1 MRTRTEAFY
10 WLASLTMRTTATNLG
25 DMMKHELAIPWLL
38 ALGGLA
44 AALVAV
50 QVAEKFLAPR
60 QPEKV
65 ATGIPNTNA
74 FYWVTMLIAG
84 TLGTTAGDYFAGRH
98 GLNWGLPI
106 SSAVWAV
113 PMIGLLLLWRTPN
126 RDAIAAPSA
135 PE

>member
-1 MRTRTEAFY
+1 
-10 WLASLTMRTTATNLG
+10 
-25 DMMKHELAIPWLL
+25 
-38 ALGGLA
+38 LA

-60 QPEKV
+60 HPEKV

-84 TLGTTAGDYFAGRH
+84 TLGTVGGDYVAQVIGLDGGMGTVVLGAALAVALSARVFLGLGGRPSYWGTVVLVRCAGTTAGDYFAGRH

-113 PMIGLLLLWRTPN
+113 LMIGLLLL
-126 RDAIAAPSA
+126 
-135 PE
+135 

>member
-10 WLASLTMRTTATNLG
+10 WLASLTMLTAATNLG
-25 DMMKHELAIPWLL
+25 DMMKHELAIPWLMT
-38 ALGGLA
+38 LGGLA

-50 QVAEKFLAPR
+50 Q
-60 QPEKV
+60 V

-84 TLGTTAGDYFAGRH
+84 TLGTTAGDCFAGRH
-98 GLNWGLPI
+98 GWNWGLPI

-113 PMIGLLLLWRTPN
+113 LMIGLLLLWRPPN

-135 PE
+135 AE